1 MHTKRIG
8 ILFFI
13 VAGLSIG
20 ASGTWAQTV
29 TGTLSGHIS
38 DKSGA
43 TVPQTK
49 VTAINEQTGAIR
61 EATTNNDG
69 FYQFSFLAIGSYK
82 VTVALQGFRSVEKD
96 GVVVELNKN
105 TVSDF
110 VHGRTISHK
119 RSLNARRFYDQVP
132 LDEIDPDS
140 RPATC
145 LHAWVWIHGMLRD

>member
-1 MHTKRIG
+1 MHLNFVRVPPFGRHVRPPFLKAPTSS
-8 ILFFI
+8 FF
-13 VAGLSIG
+13 
-20 ASGTWAQTV
+20 
-29 TGTLSGHIS
+29 
-38 DKSGA
+38 
-43 TVPQTK
+43 
-49 VTAINEQTGAIR
+49 
-61 EATTNNDG
+61 
-69 FYQFSFLAIGSYK
+69 AIGSYK